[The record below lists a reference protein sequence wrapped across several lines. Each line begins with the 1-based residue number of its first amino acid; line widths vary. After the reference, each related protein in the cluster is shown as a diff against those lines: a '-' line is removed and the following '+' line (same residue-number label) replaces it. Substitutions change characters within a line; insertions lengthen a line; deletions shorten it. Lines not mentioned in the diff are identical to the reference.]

1 MTPLFYY
8 RINFSFKNIDVRKKP
23 ELINFIFGHATAISS
38 SEIKVFHFF
47 KKLDDRTK
55 IAKSQ
60 PFLKILSIFFFKK
73 LNNRPQHHTKV
84 YDKQERA

>member
-1 MTPLFYY
+1 MTPIFYY
-8 RINFSFKNIDVRKKP
+8 RINFSFKNIDVLKKP

-38 SEIKVFHFF
+38 SEIKVFQFF

-60 PFLKILSIFFFKK
+60 PFLKIFLIFFSRSSIIDP
-73 LNNRPQHHTKV
+73 NIIQR